1 MKCCGSYR
9 RRAEGFGVTETFHY
23 VFAAIRPKFR
33 FEGKTRLGVASFEF
47 DPTRPVGSWRTAWRT
62 IVKKAG
68 LSGFRFHDLR
78 HTAISSLGE
87 AGVPDRVIMDIAG
100 HVSQR
105 MLRRYSHIQLEA
117 KRVAIQVLSN
127 RPQMAPRNGA
137 DVTNCDTK
145 QVGPRMMPVQLV
157 EKNGRPERAGTVDLH
172 RLKSR

>member
-1 MKCCGSYR
+1 
-9 RRAEGFGVTETFHY
+9 
-23 VFAAIRPKFR
+23 
-33 FEGKTRLGVASFEF
+33 
-47 DPTRPVGSWRTAWRT
+47 
-62 IVKKAG
+62 
-68 LSGFRFHDLR
+68 
-78 HTAISSLGE
+78 
-87 AGVPDRVIMDIAG
+87 
-100 HVSQR
+100 

>member
-87 AGVPDRVIMDIAG
+87 AGVPDRVIMASRGMSANGCFGAIPTY
-100 HVSQR
+100 S
-105 MLRRYSHIQLEA
+105 LRQS
-117 KRVAIQVLSN
+117 
-127 RPQMAPRNGA
+127 G
-137 DVTNCDTK
+137 
-145 QVGPRMMPVQLV
+145 
-157 EKNGRPERAGTVDLH
+157 
-172 RLKSR
+172 